1 MNGLAWRL
9 LRRELR
15 SGELRLLFA
24 ALAVAVA
31 AVTAVGFFAD
41 RIRQGL
47 TGQAQEMMGGD
58 LVWIADHPPSAGQ
71 RAEAVRRGLR
81 VAETQTFPSMVLGD
95 GAAQLAEIKAVDG
108 AYPLRGRLGRALRPN
123 ERGDAVAAG
132 PAAGS
137 VWLDERLAAALGVA
151 PGQTVGVGRLRL
163 PVAAIL
169 TQEPDRG
176 VNFFSLAPRLMLNA
190 ADLPAS
196 GLVQFGSRVGYR
208 LLVAGEARA
217 VAGYRDWLTARL
229 GRGERLEDAQNA
241 RPEIRSA
248 LDRAQRFLGLATLL
262 TVVLSAVAVALAA
275 RRYHQRHLDACAVMR
290 CLGLTQGRL
299 LRLHAQLFAG
309 LALLGAAVGCVLGYA
324 AHFVLVRWLAEVFA
338 LDLPLPG
345 PTALI
350 HGAAAAGVLLFGF
363 AFPPLLQLA
372 RVPTLRV
379 LRREL
384 GAPRPLLLGG
394 YAVGCALLAGL
405 ILFVAGDP
413 RLGGLAV
420 AGFAGALAVFWLV
433 ARSAVAL
440 FARLRGGAGFGWR
453 QGLAAFGRH
462 ATASATQIVAL
473 ALGLMAV
480 LLLTVTRG
488 QLQEAWE
495 RAAPADAPN
504 RFVINIQPEQRAAV
518 AAHLAAAGIAAELAP
533 MVRARLSAI
542 GERPVDAASF
552 PDDERAQRL
561 VEREFNLSWRADL
574 PDGNRVTA
582 GRWFA
587 PGDAGQGLASVEA
600 GLAKTLG
607 IALGDE
613 LRFAIAGREFRLKVS
628 SLRQLEW
635 DSMRVNFFVL
645 APPGVIDDQPASYIT
660 SFHLPAGRESAA
672 TALVAAFP
680 NLTVIDIGAVL
691 GQFQTILG
699 QAAAGIRFIF
709 LFTLVAGG
717 LVLFAALLASADE
730 RRYELAVLRALG
742 ARRAQLRQALLVE
755 LALTGGLAGLLAAL
769 GAGLLGQVLARRVF
783 DLDLALDP
791 LVLAGSAGLAAVLT
805 VGVGWFA
812 VRRLLDVS
820 PLAALRAGA

>member
-1 MNGLAWRL
+1 MTLLAWRL

-24 ALAVAVA
+24 ALVVAVA
-31 AVTAVGFFAD
+31 AVTAVGFFAE

-47 TGQAQEMMGGD
+47 DAQASELMGGD
-58 LVWIADHPPSAGQ
+58 LVWIADHPPSAELL
-71 RAEAVRRGLR
+71 AEAARRGLR
-81 VAETQTFPSMVLGD
+81 TAQTQTFPSMVLGEA
-95 GAAQLAEIKAVDG
+95 GAQLAEIKAVDA
-108 AYPLRGRLGRALRPN
+108 AYPLRGRLGRATRA
-123 ERGDAVAAG
+123 GDATQTVGQG

-137 VWLDERLAAALGVA
+137 VWVDARLAAALGVA
-151 PGQTVGVGRLRL
+151 PGQTLGVGRLRL
-163 PVAAIL
+163 PVAALL

-176 VNFFSLAPRLMLNA
+176 VNVFSLAPRLMLNL

-208 LLVAGEARA
+208 LLLAGEAPA
-217 VAGYRDWLTARL
+217 VAAFRDWLGARL
-229 GRGERLEDAQNA
+229 ARGERLEDASNA

-262 TVVLSAVAVALAA
+262 SVVLAAVAVALAA
-275 RRYHQRHLDACAVMR
+275 RRYHQRHLDACAVLR

-309 LALLGAAVGCVLGYA
+309 LALLGAGLGAALGFA
-324 AHFVLVRWLAEVFA
+324 AHFVLVEGLRAVVEIE
-338 LDLPLPG
+338 LPLPG
-345 PTALI
+345 PAPLA
-350 HGAAAAGVLLFGF
+350 HGALAAGVLLFGF

-384 GAPRPLLLGG
+384 GAPRPWLLGG
-394 YAVGCALLAGL
+394 YALGCALLAGL
-405 ILFVAGDP
+405 IFVVAGEP
-413 RLGGLAV
+413 RLGALAV
-420 AGFAGALAVFWLV
+420 AGFAGALAAFWLV
-433 ARSAVAL
+433 ARLAVAA
-440 FARLRGGAGFGWR
+440 FARLRGGVGFGWR

-462 ATASATQIVAL
+462 GAASATQIVAL

-480 LLLTVTRG
+480 LLLSVTRG
-488 QLQEAWE
+488 QLQEAWL

-504 RFVINIQPEQRAAV
+504 RFVINIQPEQRAGV
-518 AAHLAAAGIAAELAP
+518 AALLAGAGVRAELAP
-533 MVRARLSAI
+533 MVRARLVAI
-542 GERPVDAASF
+542 GERPVSAASY

-561 VEREFNLSWRADL
+561 VEREFNLSWRAEL
-574 PDGNRVTA
+574 PAGNRVSA
-582 GRWFA
+582 GHWFA
-587 PGDAGQGLASVEA
+587 ADEAGQGLASVEA
-600 GLAKTLG
+600 GLARTLG
-607 IALGDE
+607 IGLGDV
-613 LRFAIAGREFRLKVS
+613 LHFAIAGREFSLRVS

-660 SFHLPAGRESAA
+660 AFHLGEGQA
-672 TALVAAFP
+672 ALVGQLAAAYP
-680 NLTVIDIGAVL
+680 NLTVIDVGAVL
-691 GQFQTILG
+691 AQFQAILE
-699 QAAAGIRFIF
+699 QAAAGIRFVF
-709 LFTLVAGG
+709 LFTLAAGG

-755 LALTGGLAGLLAAL
+755 LALIGGLAGLLAAL
-769 GAGLLGQVLARRVF
+769 GAGLLGRLLASRVFEIELGLDPWVLAASAAGA
-783 DLDLALDP
+783 AL
-791 LVLAGSAGLAAVLT
+791 LT
-805 VGVGWFA
+805 VAVGWFA
-812 VRRLLDVS
+812 VRRLLDSS